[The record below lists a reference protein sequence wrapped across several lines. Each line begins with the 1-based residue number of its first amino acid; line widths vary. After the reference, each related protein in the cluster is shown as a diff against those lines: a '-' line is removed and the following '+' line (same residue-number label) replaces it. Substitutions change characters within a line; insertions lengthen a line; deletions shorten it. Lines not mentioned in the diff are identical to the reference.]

1 MDYSSLIKKCS
12 KVSNFSE
19 PVLNDLMYYAAER
32 NKLDQRFDLL
42 VKKHKNVFGRLG
54 KANQAMFKTQYVIHE
69 LFKNEGLIHKY
80 LNHAHIKALPKEE
93 YEYLKAQAANPWRFT
108 YWFVRTNPY
117 PDFFES
123 VDIITGEEFL
133 LYSPGASRT
142 LGEQNVLTFGGLIS
156 SNGDCYQTYGPLMGF
171 SSFQADDIFFY
182 AGELDPTI
190 ETIEELTELIEKDLF
205 SFLLLSVYSAIPMVQ
220 HQGHEIL
227 YVLSTIDA
235 TAFEMDLW
243 KDAFRVEYSA
253 DVFKMSLKELE
264 AFPHYACVYFDELQE
279 EMTIT
284 AMTDF
289 GYDRLAGEL
298 NRMGIDAPA
307 EPYIRLHV
315 SMKSAIEEITGHD
328 TELLPHE
335 GLFSQVSPEQEDSPE
350 LDAINKFLAELMPA
364 INSRTKFDLD
374 ELITRTGADPDAAKD
389 IYKDLMKKLN
399 R

>member
-12 KVSNFSE
+12 KVSDFSE
-19 PVLNDLMYYAAER
+19 PILNRIMYYAAER

-42 VKKHKNVFGRLG
+42 VKRHKNVFGRLG

-80 LNHAHIKALPKEE
+80 LNHAQIKALPKEE
-93 YEYLKAQAANPWRFT
+93 YEYIKAQAANPWRFT
-108 YWFVRTNPY
+108 YWFVRSNPY

-171 SSFQADDIFFY
+171 GSFQADDIFFY
-182 AGELDPTI
+182 AGELDPTM
-190 ETIEELTELIEKDLF
+190 ETIEELTDLIEKDLF

-220 HQGHEIL
+220 HHGHEIL
-227 YVLSTIDA
+227 FVLSTIDA
-235 TAFEMDLW
+235 EDFDMDSW
-243 KDAFRVEYSA
+243 KGAFRVEYA
-253 DVFKMSLKELE
+253 EEVFKMSLIELE
-264 AFPHYACVYFDELQE
+264 GFPHYACIYFDEQQE
-279 EMTIT
+279 EMTIS

-289 GYDRLAGEL
+289 GYDRLVAEL
-298 NRMGIDAPA
+298 IRMGIDAPP

-328 TELLPHE
+328 PELLPHE
-335 GLFSQVSPEQEDSPE
+335 GLFSQESPGQEDSPE

-374 ELITRTGADPDAAKD
+374 KLITRTGADPDAAKD